1 MSREN
6 RTRSLSLLDRNQGK
20 ADIGAELFGIGTP
33 EIVEEKEE
41 ELSAVQAGS
50 RETEGN
56 NEKAPQNNG
65 QVIENPHMDSANTG
79 LLPKAVETENPEAEK
94 QKEETDVRQN
104 TEKTDGRILQVSGER
119 KHAAPYPIWPEQSP
133 PQQEPH
139 TRTTDGPPRP
149 EILESPLCRSD
160 PPERGEPP
168 AGQRQPEYRMQS
180 EFRYQYPKLE
190 QPEPGFKSFRHMI
203 INVYS
208 PKGGVGKSSISKELA
223 MAYTTASINHTPLK
237 VLLVDADWEFGDI
250 TTLFNVS
257 PRPNVTDWIR
267 DMMTDKRQTGHIH
280 LYSRQEIAARYLIH
294 YSDNLHILAGPG
306 DPVEAELVT
315 EEMVTA
321 IIESLKRTDYDIIV
335 IDSAN
340 SNRKRSLIPLMKAD
354 AVVLVETLDTST
366 VAETTAVLNTLRT
379 QQFDFGKLYMVLNQ
393 VPDDVSGMDISVS
406 EISRLLQLDIA
417 AIIPRFEMLRV
428 INNAGE
434 AAVLKKSTPYSRAIY
449 QLANRIVPL
458 FKEEKRGVLSGLFR
472 WLPRRK

>member
-1 MSREN
+1 
-6 RTRSLSLLDRNQGK
+6 
-20 ADIGAELFGIGTP
+20 
-33 EIVEEKEE
+33 
-41 ELSAVQAGS
+41 
-50 RETEGN
+50 
-56 NEKAPQNNG
+56 
-65 QVIENPHMDSANTG
+65 
-79 LLPKAVETENPEAEK
+79 
-94 QKEETDVRQN
+94 
-104 TEKTDGRILQVSGER
+104 
-119 KHAAPYPIWPEQSP
+119 
-133 PQQEPH
+133 
-139 TRTTDGPPRP
+139 
-149 EILESPLCRSD
+149 
-160 PPERGEPP
+160 
-168 AGQRQPEYRMQS
+168 
-180 EFRYQYPKLE
+180 
-190 QPEPGFKSFRHMI
+190 MI

-223 MAYTTASINHTPLK
+223 MAYTTATINHAPLK

-250 TTLFNVS
+250 TTLFNVA

-267 DMMTDKRQTGHIH
+267 DMMADKRQTGHIH
-280 LYSRQEIAARYLIH
+280 LYSRQEIAARYLIQ
-294 YSDNLHILAGPG
+294 YSENFHILAGPG

-393 VPDDVSGMDISVS
+393 VPEDVSGMDISAS

-417 AIIPRFEMLRV
+417 AIIPRYEMLRV

-434 AAVLKKSTPYSRAIY
+434 AAVLKKAHPIPGQSTS
-449 QLANRIVPL
+449 
-458 FKEEKRGVLSGLFR
+458 
-472 WLPRRK
+472 

>member
-1 MSREN
+1 MSRED
-6 RTRSLSLLDRNQGK
+6 RTRSLSLLDRNRNQGK
-20 ADIGAELFGIGTP
+20 ADIGAELFGLGTP
-33 EIVEEKEE
+33 ENVEDTKENM
-41 ELSAVQAGS
+41 
-50 RETEGN
+50 TEGSGGN
-56 NEKAPQNNG
+56 REGEERTEETPSDKDQRKDSPYINP
-65 QVIENPHMDSANTG
+65 VRENPIPLED
-79 LLPKAVETENPEAEK
+79 ETVKPEPEK
-94 QKEETDVRQN
+94 QKEAPEVTASQYKEEVRQPVS
-104 TEKTDGRILQVSGER
+104 TASPSQAPPLQEAPPLQPQHARPPGGR
-119 KHAAPYPIWPEQSP
+119 P
-133 PQQEPH
+133 PADIQEPVQ
-139 TRTTDGPPRP
+139 DRP
-149 EILESPLCRSD
+149 YQQT
-160 PPERGEPP
+160 ERGRPQADRAP
-168 AGQRQPEYRMQS
+168 QEYHAPR

-190 QPEPGFKSFRHMI
+190 QPEPGFKSFRHMV

-223 MAYTTASINHTPLK
+223 MAYTTATINHTPLK

-250 TTLFNVS
+250 TTLFNVA

-267 DMMTDKRQTGHIH
+267 DMMADKRQTGHIH
-280 LYSRQEIAARYLIH
+280 LYSRQEIAARYLIQ
-294 YSDNLHILAGPG
+294 YSENFHILAGPG

-393 VPDDVSGMDISVS
+393 VPEDVSGMDISVS

-417 AIIPRFEMLRV
+417 AIIPRYEMLRV

-458 FKEEKRGVLSGLFR
+458 FKEEKRGPLSNLLK
-472 WLPRRK
+472 WVTRKR